1 MYIGSSTDLGKRL
14 KNYFNISFLEN
25 AIKNNKSLI
34 YRALLKYGYS
44 QFSLEILEYC
54 EPENCIIREQYYLDL
69 LPHEYNILPNA
80 GSSMGFRHSEET
92 RAKLSAAMEGEKNSM
107 YGKKRTHS
115 EETRAKQ
122 AAGVKG
128 EKNPRYGKARPSGAG
143 SPSQRIEV
151 LNILTDSRTEYA
163 SISAAGV
170 ALGIKSTTI
179 SNYIGRDQKNAYK
192 GSFIFKK
199 I

>member
-1 MYIGSSTDLGKRL
+1 MDMGKRL

-25 AIKNNKSLI
+25 EIKKNKSLI

-54 EPENCIIREQYYLDL
+54 EPEKCIVREQYYLNL

-80 GSSMGFRHSEET
+80 GSLLGFRHSEEA
-92 RAKLSAAMEGEKNSM
+92 RANRAAAMKGENNPM
-107 YGKKRTHS
+107 YGRKITHS

-122 AAGVKG
+122 AASHKG
-128 EKNPRYGKARPSGAG
+128 ENNPMYGKARPIGAG
-143 SPSQRIEV
+143 SSSQRIEV
-151 LNILTDSRTEYA
+151 LDILTNSRTEYD
-163 SISAAGV
+163 SISAAGI

-179 SNYIGRDQKNAYK
+179 SNYIGRDQKKAYK
-192 GSFIFKK
+192 DKFIFKK
-199 I
+199 T

>member
-1 MYIGSSTDLGKRL
+1 
-14 KNYFNISFLEN
+14 LEN
-25 AIKNNKSLI
+25 AIKNNKSII

-54 EPENCIIREQYYLDL
+54 EPENCITREQYYLDL

-80 GSSMGFRHSEET
+80 GSLRGFRHSEET
-92 RAKLSAAMEGEKNSM
+92 RAKLSTAMEGEKNSM
-107 YGKKRTHS
+107 YGQKRTHS

-122 AAGVKG
+122 AAGVEG
-128 EKNPRYGKARPSGAG
+128 EKNPRYGKPRPSGAG

-151 LNILTDSRTEYA
+151 LDILTDSRTEYA

-179 SNYIGRDQKNAYK
+179 SNYIGRGQKNAYK
-192 GSFIFKK
+192 GSFIFSRLRP
-199 I
+199 

>member
-1 MYIGSSTDLGKRL
+1 M
-14 KNYFNISFLEN
+14 
-25 AIKNNKSLI
+25 I

-44 QFSLEILEYC
+44 NFSLEILEYC
-54 EPENCIIREQYYLDL
+54 DRSEAVIREQYYIDL

-80 GSSMGFRHSEET
+80 GSLLGF
-92 RAKLSAAMEGEKNSM
+92 N
-107 YGKKRTHS
+107 HS

-122 AAGVKG
+122 SIANKG
-128 EKNPRYGKARPSGAG
+128 EKGPRYGKKVIHSEETRVKQSLANKGENNPMYMKARPIGAG

-151 LNILTDSRTEYA
+151 QDLLTNSITEYD

-170 ALGIKSTTI
+170 TLGIKSTTI
-179 SNYIGRDQKNAYK
+179 SNYIIRNQKRAYK
-192 GSFIFKK
+192 DRFIFKK

>member
-1 MYIGSSTDLGKRL
+1 MSKRL

-25 AIKNNKSLI
+25 EIKKNKSII

-54 EPENCIIREQYYLDL
+54 EPGNCVEREQYYLDL

-80 GSSMGFRHSEET
+80 GSRLGSRHTEET
-92 RAKLSAAMEGEKNSM
+92 RAKQAAGMMGEKNSM
-107 YGKKRTHS
+107 YGKKRIHS

-128 EKNPRYGKARPSGAG
+128 EKNPRYGKARADGAG

-151 LNILTDSRTEYA
+151 LDILTNSVTQYD
-163 SISAAGV
+163 SISAAGL

-179 SNYIGRDQKNAYK
+179 STFIGRDQKKAYK
-192 GSFIFKK
+192 DSYIFKK